1 MLKESNESERKSN
14 ESEYERKTLFKNPMF
29 DIIKTKFKES
39 QNKIVSLV
47 ISHNL
52 RIQCLLD
59 KFSNTENL
67 NFKNCAFVRILID
80 SEDCLIELGYDGG
93 LNNNPKYYNNTTFK
107 IKFIPTSEILI
118 NLNLTQ
124 EDINSKQF
132 VFYIMRNCQT
142 DKTLVGAKIASLL
155 IENNDKINYI
165 FSSDLK
171 KTISTIISL
180 HKSIVVGLE
189 SQIKDKDFF
198 LKSYE
203 NYIYIEKLIILPC
216 SHKISTKGNGT
227 GNCDE
232 AASSRSFPNRPDCLK
247 INIESEEKNDC
258 NNIVI
263 QEGIKSIPIDWDFYF
278 NFYGNKMR
286 GENTFTRKNINKN
299 SCRNTN
305 IISLIINYVKDSN
318 LFGHVMQ
325 ESFNQEI
332 VALIDVDG
340 TILSSSGYDVNTK
353 LLDFLI
359 SKNINYVY
367 LFTDMSF
374 GEEDVIN
381 RNELIIYL
389 KKNHNITVLGVII
402 PADIIFSI
410 ISNKLFNYMHELNLR
425 KNTKIESDMYDIDY
439 YKMCENKYANDD
451 NKSDITEL
459 HDFNTKVEKYNLEY
473 GIPGI
478 SYSYLLN
485 EYKTTNK
492 ISEFTRIQG
501 QLFKQIAGEI
511 NGLQY
516 KYKHVKGLMMEIF
529 LNHKPTWV
537 KSILVFDDN
546 QDVIKTF
553 NTNFTSNN
561 IPITFIPVPKWADID
576 TVNYDIFYLK
586 HQNSITQ
593 QPTIQNSIIP
603 KTKKGIM
610 GFFGFGGRKTK
621 KNKKIRKTK
630 KSN

>member
-1 MLKESNESERKSN
+1 MLKESNESERKSNESERKSN

-29 DIIKTKFKES
+29 DIKTKFKES

-107 IKFIPTSEILI
+107 IKFIQTSEILI

-155 IENNDKINYI
+155 IKNNDKINYI

-332 VALIDVDG
+332 VALIDVDH
-340 TILSSSGYDVNTK
+340 TLIYNDNNEINTY
-353 LLDFLI
+353 LLDFLN
-359 SKNINYVY
+359 SKKIHFVY
-367 LFTDMSF
+367 LFSDMRF
-374 GEEDVIN
+374 TLQGIQE
-381 RNELIIYL
+381 RYTLIQLL
-389 KKNHNITVLGVII
+389 KKNNIIVIGVITPPDI
-402 PADIIFSI
+402 LWLQMKYINDADSI
-410 ISNKLFNYMHELNLR
+410 QIWNGFLQSSTDTNFIQFLLDYLN
-425 KNTKIESDMYDIDY
+425 NH
-439 YKMCENKYANDD
+439 KY
-451 NKSDITEL
+451 TEL
-459 HDFNTKVEKYNLEY
+459 HDKIKNYNLNLSTY
-473 GIPGI
+473 GIGFSDSLKELKNTQNISESTAAKGNISKMFADQKSTI
-478 SYSYLLN
+478 SYH
-485 EYKTTNK
+485 
-492 ISEFTRIQG
+492 
-501 QLFKQIAGEI
+501 
-511 NGLQY
+511 
-516 KYKHVKGLMMEIF
+516 HVKGLMMELF
-529 LNHKPTWV
+529 LEHKPKWV
-537 KSILVFDDN
+537 KSIFVIDDN
-546 QDVIKTF
+546 IDVQQTISEFK
-553 NTNFTSNN
+553 SD
-561 IPITFIPVPKWADID
+561 IPITLIPMPSEFSKINEVDYNKH
-576 TVNYDIFYLK
+576 YLDHTQK
-586 HQNSITQ
+586 LQNSITQ